1 MTTTLKGRGTRSIR
15 VNGSHMA
22 LRLRFETLLRKHNTV
37 LDALTNEKLSKL
49 DDQTLAERHVNL
61 LESVIPEEFYP
72 EEPFI
77 GRLILLLR
85 EREQSRATN
94 EQLQA
99 EIERLKRSERVFK
112 IACLAGE
119 ADLRGSPGCMG

>member
-1 MTTTLKGRGTRSIR
+1 MSTVIKGKGIRTIR

-22 LRLRFETLLRKHNTV
+22 LQLRYETLLNKYNMA
-37 LDALTNEKLSKL
+37 LDEITAVGLARL
-49 DDQTLAERHVNL
+49 DDHILAERHVNL

-85 EREQSRATN
+85 EREQSRAAN

-99 EIERLKRSERVFK
+99 EIERLQRSERVFK
-112 IACLAGE
+112 IACISGE